1 MRIGIVLF
9 VIAAAVIANIYTD
22 GRLLKSLYRYTKYYK
37 MAGVALAA
45 LAIYVLFKKSPERA
59 KELVFTSHEYLK
71 YLPVDKNAS
80 GILNPILDFTSK
92 YSSGVATGGA
102 AAASMFGASHPI
114 LNLGSNRGLGGAT
127 GASGATGGRQSY
139 AEARITQSG
148 IPLDSQGMGGGDTR
162 GAGGQVKATKRSVSE
177 TKKKY
182 VAAQQGWKCGH
193 CNKQLPAW
201 FEVDH
206 KIRLEHGGSNHIDNL
221 VALCRD
227 CHGEKTAIENL

>member
-1 MRIGIVLF
+1 M
-9 VIAAAVIANIYTD
+9 ANIYTE
-22 GRLLKSLYRYTKYYK
+22 GRLLRSLFRYKKYYQ
-37 MAGVALAA
+37 MAGVAVVAF
-45 LAIYVLFKKSPERA
+45 AIYLMFKKSPDRA
-59 KELVFTSHEYLK
+59 REMVMTSHEYLK
-71 YLPVDKNAS
+71 YLPVDRS
-80 GILNPILDFTSK
+80 TSSILNPILDFTSK
-92 YSSGVATGGA
+92 YGA
-102 AAASMFGASHPI
+102 AATATHPI
-114 LNLGSNRGLGGAT
+114 LNLGST
-127 GASGATGGRQSY
+127 SDGRQAY
-139 AEARITQSG
+139 AEARITKSG
-148 IPLDSQGMGGGDTR
+148 SVDGGGS
-162 GAGGQVKATKRSVSE
+162 APVVKATKRSVSE